1 MNRLEEQITKIHKI
15 MGVINEQESSLSNLY
30 DFNTTT
36 YNSGDKS
43 IVGVYMIIDETDKMI
58 ELMNINEIEKNTSIY
73 VDNARPYRINVK
85 RSKLPKSQIEILGDV
100 EGKEG
105 FNYIKIPYW
114 LFKKLSDELEIKRIK
129 GKKRISIDGAQLKS
143 DLFKKDIND
152 PNVKKYISISDPD
165 ETTQRLLHY
174 SSIRNK
180 PKEN

>member
-43 IVGVYMIIDETDKMI
+43 IVGAYMIIDETDKMI

-85 RSKLPKSQIEILGDV
+85 RSKLPKSQIEILGV
-100 EGKEG
+100 
-105 FNYIKIPYW
+105 I
-114 LFKKLSDELEIKRIK
+114 
-129 GKKRISIDGAQLKS
+129 Q
-143 DLFKKDIND
+143 
-152 PNVKKYISISDPD
+152 
-165 ETTQRLLHY
+165 T
-174 SSIRNK
+174 
-180 PKEN
+180 